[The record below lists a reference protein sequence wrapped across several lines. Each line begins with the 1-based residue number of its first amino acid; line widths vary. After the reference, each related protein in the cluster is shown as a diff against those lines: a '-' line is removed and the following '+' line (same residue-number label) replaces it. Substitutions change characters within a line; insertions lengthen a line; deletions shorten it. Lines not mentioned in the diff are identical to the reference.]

1 MTTLPV
7 YARSNGSATGVAAAT
22 EIAMSVPPRGV
33 IKRVRVSKTSGTAT
47 TLTVEVLEAAGGTGT
62 DVAISYSAAASV
74 DNEESIFYSVSESSP
89 GAGILYVKVTPDA
102 GSNAVIARL
111 DIEKV
116 A

>member
-1 MTTLPV
+1 MSTLPV

-33 IKRVRVSKTSGTAT
+33 IKRVRVSKTSGLAT
-47 TLTVEVLEAAGGTGT
+47 TLAVEVLEAAGGTGA

-74 DNEESIFYSVSESSP
+74 DNEESIFYSVPESSP
-89 GAGILYVKVTPDA
+89 GVGNLYVKVTPDA

>member
-1 MTTLPV
+1 MSTLPV

-33 IKRVRVSKTSGTAT
+33 IKRVRVSN
-47 TLTVEVLEAAGGTGT
+47 EAAGGTGA

-89 GAGILYVKVTPDA
+89 GVGTLYVKVTPDA

>member
-33 IKRVRVSKTSGTAT
+33 IKRVRVSKTAGTAT
-47 TLTVEVLEAAGGTGT
+47 TLAVKVLEAAGGTGA
-62 DVAISYSAAASV
+62 DIAIQYSAAASV

-89 GAGILYVKVTPDA
+89 GVGTLYVEVTPDA
-102 GSNAVIARL
+102 GSNTVIARL

>member
-7 YARSNGSATGVAAAT
+7 YARTDGSATGVAAAT
-22 EIAMSVPPRGV
+22 EIAMAVPPRGV
-33 IKRVRVSKTSGTAT
+33 IKRVRVSKTAGTAT
-47 TLTVEVLEAAGGTGT
+47 TLTVEVLEAAGGTGA

-74 DNEESIFYSVSESSP
+74 DNEESIFYSVPESSP
-89 GAGILYVKVTPDA
+89 GVGNLYVKVTPDA
-102 GSNAVIARL
+102 GSNTVIARL

>member
-33 IKRVRVSKTSGTAT
+33 IKRVRVSKLAGTAT
-47 TLTVEVLEAAGGTGT
+47 TLTVKVLEAAGGTGA
-62 DVAISYSAAASV
+62 DIAIEYSPAASV

-89 GAGILYVKVTPDA
+89 GVGTLYVEVTPDV
-102 GSNAVIARL
+102 GSNAIIARL